1 MRKEN
6 FDNIKVCDK
15 VVVCSAWGKRI
26 EEVTKVTPKRF
37 KIGATQYEKKDGT
50 EYGCG
55 YCACTYC
62 LHVTDAILDEIA
74 RNMRFVMMRRV
85 LRNANVDRFNY
96 AETKKLYD
104 FMLENSLIE
113 EPKE

>member
-1 MRKEN
+1 MEN
-6 FDNIKVCDK
+6 FDNVKVGDK

-26 EEVTKVTPKRF
+26 EEVTKVSPKRF

-55 YCACTYC
+55 YHAFSYC
-62 LHVTDAILDEIA
+62 IHVTDAILNEIA
-74 RNMRFVMMRRV
+74 RNKRFAMMRRV
-85 LRNANVDRFNY
+85 FRNVVVSKFNY
-96 AETKKLYD
+96 EQIKKLYD